1 MKQVTSE
8 WIPDGEA
15 GYLEPAE
22 AVYRDITYYA
32 ETQAGP
38 AIAGPAVTDQKKN
51 DEPR

>member
-8 WIPDGEA
+8 WIPDGQA

-32 ETQAGP
+32 ETQARP
-38 AIAGPAVTDQKKN
+38 AVARPAVTDQKKS
-51 DEPR
+51 DEMR